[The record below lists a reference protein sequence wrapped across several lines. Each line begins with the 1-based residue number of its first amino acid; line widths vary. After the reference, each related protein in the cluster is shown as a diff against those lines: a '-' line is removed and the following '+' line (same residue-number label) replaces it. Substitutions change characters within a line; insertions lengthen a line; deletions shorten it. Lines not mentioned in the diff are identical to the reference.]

1 MKEYAYIHEEGN
13 LPPVLQNLPLVQ
25 NFEENHLNA
34 ILYSSYFLECDPGD
48 MFIEE
53 DTTDSRIYVLLT
65 GTIRVEKKGNL
76 IVKTDVAGELF
87 GEIAVFNE
95 ESRSASVVAETHSL
109 LLVVDQKF
117 LQEVKPVQDNGSFYA
132 AVYGFLAKI
141 MATRLKTTS
150 QELASLEN
158 ELEATKAELAK
169 CRAAEKNVT

>member
-1 MKEYAYIHEEGN
+1 M
-13 LPPVLQNLPLVQ
+13 
-25 NFEENHLNA
+25 
-34 ILYSSYFLECDPGD
+34 
-48 MFIEE
+48 
-53 DTTDSRIYVLLT
+53 
-65 GTIRVEKKGNL
+65 EKKGNL